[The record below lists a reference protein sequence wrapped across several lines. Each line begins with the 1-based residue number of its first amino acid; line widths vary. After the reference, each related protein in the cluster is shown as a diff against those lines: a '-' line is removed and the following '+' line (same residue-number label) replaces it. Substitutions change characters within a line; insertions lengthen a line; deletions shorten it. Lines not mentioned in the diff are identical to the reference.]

1 MEIKTMENLLT
12 TKSRRSGSASALRRE
27 QSKCTQQICPKKG
40 KKINPCTSR
49 RILRG
54 PMYII
59 MLHNNVK
66 NTACTLFLH

>member
-1 MEIKTMENLLT
+1 MEIKAMENLLT
-12 TKSRRSGSASALRRE
+12 TKSRG
-27 QSKCTQQICPKKG
+27 CTQQICPKKG
-40 KKINPCTSR
+40 KEINPCTSR
-49 RILRG
+49 RILRR